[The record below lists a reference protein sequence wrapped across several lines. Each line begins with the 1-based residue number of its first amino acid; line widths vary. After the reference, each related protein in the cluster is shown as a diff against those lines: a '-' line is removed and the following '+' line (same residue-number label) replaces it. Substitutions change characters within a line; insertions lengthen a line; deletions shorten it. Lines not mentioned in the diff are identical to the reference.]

1 MSSSPPVMDV
11 EGLLVPIPGENPAGE
26 NLQYSGL
33 HDQIREA
40 RRAED
45 NLAQGD
51 WERDLKAADWDDVLA
66 LSTEALAS
74 RTKDLQVA
82 AWLAEARTRL
92 QGFAGLRDSL
102 KIVRGLHD
110 QFWDHLYPEIEE
122 EDLEA
127 RANALAW
134 MDRQLAVAIKEV
146 PITKGGGASYTFLQW
161 EEARKLDLPPNA
173 ASMES
178 EALAALNDE
187 RARALEA
194 GRITTEDFNKSKK
207 ATRRAFYEETYAL
220 LNECRQ
226 EFQGLDRVIDEKF
239 GRQTPG
245 LGELKKSLDNVRDF
259 VEKTVKEKRVEEPDA
274 LAGEGAGAEGG
285 EPGSVSAAGPVHSR
299 QEALRKLSE
308 VADYFRRTEPHSPV
322 SYLVQR
328 AISWGQMPLENW
340 LQDVIKDPALLDSLR
355 ETLGLKAGS
364 ENA

>member
-11 EGLLVPIPGENPAGE
+11 EGLLLPIPGENPAGE

-51 WERDLKAADWDDVLA
+51 WERDLKAADWGDVLA

-74 RTKDLQVA
+74 RTKDLQIA

-110 QFWDHLYPEIEE
+110 QYWDNLYPEIEE

-134 MDRQLAVAIKEV
+134 MDRQLAAAIKEV
-146 PITKGGGASYTFLQW
+146 PITKGGGASYTFLQL
-161 EEARKLDLPPNA
+161 EGARKLDLPPNA

-178 EALAALNDE
+178 EALAALNEE

-194 GRITTEDFNKSKK
+194 GRITTEDFNKSKN
-207 ATRRAFYEETYAL
+207 ATRRAFYEETSVL

-226 EFQGLDRVIDEKF
+226 EFQGLDRVMDEKF

-245 LGELKKSLDNVRDF
+245 MGELKKALENVGDF
-259 VEKTVKEKRVEEPDA
+259 VEKTVKEKRAEEPDA
-274 LAGEGAGAEGG
+274 LAGEGAASEGG
-285 EPGSVSAAGPVHSR
+285 NPVRFRPPAPSARGRRPCGSLPRSRTTSAAPSRIAPFRTWSSGPSPGGRCLWTAGFRTSSRIRPSSIHCAKHS
-299 QEALRKLSE
+299 
-308 VADYFRRTEPHSPV
+308 D
-322 SYLVQR
+322 
-328 AISWGQMPLENW
+328 
-340 LQDVIKDPALLDSLR
+340 
-355 ETLGLKAGS
+355 
-364 ENA
+364 